1 MPGSDKKIKRK
12 VEQMNR
18 VEAIPE
24 AALAYIY
31 LLLFLFLN
39 IHAECVRIFIR
50 KKKLEGRKEG
60 RKEEGRGAEASI
72 FEYWLA

>member
-1 MPGSDKKIKRK
+1 
-12 VEQMNR
+12 MNR

-31 LLLFLFLN
+31 LLLFLSLN

-50 KKKLEGRKEG
+50 KKKKIEGRKEG